1 MSRPVEPIDKATIDC
16 LMADVHALSDA
27 MLSLRQ
33 DIILARGDY
42 QDMADDWEDRDEQ
55 IYDLITELCKGCE
68 YPFTADVYETLTNE
82 GFFDE

>member
-1 MSRPVEPIDKATIDC
+1 MNKPEPLDKGIIDC

-42 QDMADDWEDRDEQ
+42 ADMAEGWEEREDQ
-55 IYDLITELCKGCE
+55 IYDLVTELCRGTE
-68 YPFTADVYETLTNE
+68 YPFTADVYEALVNE